1 MKRPAYRIGFGY
13 DVHRWADGRELIL
26 GGVRISHSAGLL
38 GHSDADVLTHAIM
51 DGLLGSVCLGD
62 IGQHF
67 PDTDPQYKGAR
78 SVDLLKRVLALVKN
92 QGYVVGNLDC
102 TLVAEEPKLAPHIR
116 SIRES
121 LASCLDVSVDCVS
134 VKATTTEGLL
144 YSGSEG
150 GMACYA
156 VALVVDST

>member
-13 DVHRWADGRELIL
+13 DVHRWADGRDLIL
-26 GGVRISHSAGLL
+26 GGIKIPHSQGLL

-51 DGLLGSVCLGD
+51 DALLGSVCLGD

-67 PDTDPQYKGAR
+67 PDTDVQYEGAR
-78 SVDLLKRVLALVKN
+78 SVDLLKRVLALVN
-92 QGYVVGNLDC
+92 DEGYAVGNLDC

-116 SIRES
+116 SISES
-121 LASCLDVSVDCVS
+121 VASCLDVSVDCVS

-144 YSGSEG
+144 YSGNKG

-156 VALVVDST
+156 VALVVDNT